1 MNLGRILVVL
11 ALVLGLS
18 GYVYFYEL
26 PAAEKESQKDKLLTA
41 DKDAVTGIDLIFPDR
56 EIELAKGDAGWR
68 LVRPVDAPADE
79 VTVKAVIAA
88 VVDAQVQK
96 QLDEVPAD
104 LAPFGLAAPEP
115 TVKLKLAKGDAP
127 AIAVGAAT
135 KIGGNAYVRRGDEP
149 KILLTNAGIRAA
161 LNKQAK
167 DLRDKQV
174 LAVFKDDD
182 VTRIDIAA
190 ADGQT
195 TTLTKKD
202 KDAWT
207 VDPGGFAADIN
218 EVRAYLSTL
227 RSTRAVEFP
236 EDADA
241 AKSGLDTP
249 RLRVTLT
256 TADGTTQTLRLGN
269 DLPEGTQKQ
278 LYAQREGQPTIVTLG
293 DFALRSLGKDAKAL
307 RDKTPLAFD
316 TARVGRIALTRKDGT
331 GVTFVRAKDGAWNVE
346 GQDAAKSKTTT
357 IDRFLDDVHD
367 LRGADIAAEPAID
380 LTPFGLDAPDLRI
393 SLTDKDGQ
401 AIGTVL
407 AVKKD
412 AKYFALREGTQ
423 TAYEVRDY
431 MFTRLDKKP
440 GDFINDGSTPP
451 AAAPVPGDGGPGPGD
466 MGDDDGGEEAP
477 GGE

>member
-1 MNLGRILVVL
+1 MNLGRILVAL
-11 ALVLGLS
+11 ALVLGLG

-26 PAAEKESQKDKLLTA
+26 PQAEKESRKDKLVTV

-56 EIELAKGDAGWR
+56 EIQLAKGDGGWR

-79 VTVKAVIAA
+79 AAVKAMIAA
-88 VVDAQVQK
+88 VADAQVQK
-96 QLDEVPAD
+96 QLDDMPSD
-104 LAPFGLAAPEP
+104 LAPFGLVAPDP
-115 TVKLKLAKGDAP
+115 TVKLTLAKGDVP

-135 KIGGNAYVRRGDEP
+135 KIGGNAYARRGDEP
-149 KILLTNAGIRAA
+149 KILLTAASIRFA

-174 LAVFKDDD
+174 LAAFKDDD
-182 VTRIDIAA
+182 VTRIDIAS

-195 TTLTKKD
+195 VTLAKKD

-207 VDPGGFAADIN
+207 VDPGGFPADIN

-236 EDADA
+236 EDAGA
-241 AKSGLDTP
+241 GKSGLDKP

-256 TADGTTQTLRLGN
+256 SADAKSQTLLLGS
-269 DLPEGTQKQ
+269 DLTEGTQKQ
-278 LYAQREGQPTIVTLG
+278 IYAQREGQPTVVTLG
-293 DFALRSLGKDAKAL
+293 DFTLRSLGKDAKGL

-316 TARVGRIALTRKDGT
+316 TARVGRIALMRKDGT
-331 GVTFVRAKDGAWNVE
+331 GSTFVRAKDGAWNIE

-357 IDRFLDDVHD
+357 VDRFLDDVHD
-367 LRGADIAAEPAID
+367 LRGSDIAAEPAID

-407 AVKKD
+407 AVKRD
-412 AKYFALREGTQ
+412 AKYYALREGAQ

-440 GDFINDGSTPP
+440 TDFINDGSAPP
-451 AAAPVPGDGGPGPGD
+451 AAAPVPEDEDHGD
-466 MGDDDGGEEAP
+466 MGAADDDRDEAP